1 MNNEEGNYFDPPIG
15 GEKQGSVQ
23 RTGPYI
29 YAIIETSR
37 QERFGNLG
45 IGGKGDGV
53 YTVHYNNLAAV
64 VSASPIVKYPVS
76 RDNTIAHQKVLEE
89 VMRKFTL
96 LPVRYCTIAEEEED
110 IKKKVLKARYKEF
123 KDLLSEMKDKV
134 ELGVRAIWTNMEQI
148 FGEIGEENKDI
159 KQLKEKVAKE
169 TSLFK
174 RREGMMKVGE
184 MVKEALEEK
193 KEKEAQELLAVLKP
207 LSVDARVNKVYGDRN
222 ILSAAFLVK
231 KAKEEEFG
239 QKIKELAEELNGRT
253 RLRYFGPVPPYNFV
267 EVIITW

>member
-23 RTGPYI
+23 RTGSYI
-29 YAIIETSR
+29 YAIVEASR
-37 QERFGNLG
+37 QEGFGNLG
-45 IGGKGDGV
+45 IGGRGDGV
-53 YTVHYNNLAAV
+53 YTVHCGSLAAV

-76 RDNTIAHQKVLEE
+76 RDNTMAHQKVLEK
-89 VMRKFTL
+89 VMRKFAL
-96 LPVRYCTIAEEEED
+96 LPVRYCTIAEKEED
-110 IKKKVLKARYKEF
+110 IKEKVLKARYKEF

-174 RREGMMKVGE
+174 KREGMMKVGE

-193 KEKEAQELLAVLKP
+193 KEKEATELLAALKP
-207 LSVDARVNKVYGDRN
+207 LSVDFREKEVYGDRN
-222 ILSAAFLVK
+222 IANFAFLVK
-231 KAKEEEFG
+231 KENERVFDEKIGELAKEYAPRKE
-239 QKIKELAEELNGRT
+239 IK
-253 RLRYFGPVPPYNFV
+253 YIGPVPPYNFV
-267 EVIITW
+267 EVVVTW